1 MSILDKAA
9 PPAPEALIVTIVGTP
24 GSGKSS
30 LAATWPN
37 PYLIRTQGEA
47 MPRDLPNPPASI
59 GETTTEELLVQQLT
73 ALIREDHP
81 YKSVII
87 DSVTGLES
95 MFVNEVLNAPGE
107 KAKSIN
113 QAAGGYGAGRET
125 VRAKHMRVRRAAEA
139 LRKKGI
145 PVVFLAHSDI
155 VTINPPDGD
164 SYTQYSLRLH
174 DKSIAPYVDEVD
186 VVGFLKQE
194 TALIGEDRKRA
205 VGGEDRVLVT
215 YLTPANVSKN
225 RLGITDDIPV
235 VKGVN
240 PLEQWINPSAAA
252 EKPKIRVKAKQ
263 AEEVKPVADDA
274 AEDVDVNDYV
284 EG

>member
-1 MSILDKAA
+1 MSILDNAA

-24 GSGKSS
+24 GSGKTS
-30 LAATWPN
+30 LAATFPK
-37 PYLIRTQGEA
+37 PFLIRTQGEA
-47 MPRDLPNPPASI
+47 VPRDLENPPASL
-59 GETTTEELLVQQLT
+59 GETDSEEKLMQQLR
-73 ALIREDHP
+73 ALWQDKHD

-87 DSVTGLES
+87 DSVTGLET
-95 MFVNEVLNAPGE
+95 MFVQEVLNAPGE

-125 VRAKHMRVRRAAEA
+125 VHAKHMRVRKAAEM

-145 PVVFLAHSDI
+145 FVVFLAHSDI

-174 DKSIAPYVDEVD
+174 DKSMAPYVDEVD

-194 TALIGEDRKRA
+194 TALVGEGRKRA
-205 VGGEDRVLVT
+205 VGGDDRVLVT

-225 RLGITDDIPV
+225 RLGITEDLPV
-235 VKGVN
+235 IKGKN
-240 PLEQWINPSAAA
+240 PLAPWVTVRRSNKKAPEVAA
-252 EKPKIRVKAKQ
+252 EPE
-263 AEEVKPVADDA
+263 AEPEAEFDPSDA
-274 AEDVDVNDYV
+274 V
-284 EG
+284 EA